1 MRTAAKLDRQTP
13 YSKPACGSA
22 QVQDVLGMVDTGR
35 GPQQACM
42 RTAPQQV
49 VGRQRRT
56 ATHARAVLD
65 PLLHR
70 GRPHT
75 WLAPADNKHARAQL
89 IKRRFADSGGKY
101 RRASTVQVSWEC
113 QEELFRADVED
124 ADDIRLSVKLFRTCI
139 KEKREFCGDVPPG
152 NSHAQS
158 CLESSRDR
166 PGFGQECRCAG
177 VAACACWG

>member
-1 MRTAAKLDRQTP
+1 M
-13 YSKPACGSA
+13 
-22 QVQDVLGMVDTGR
+22 
-35 GPQQACM
+35 
-42 RTAPQQV
+42 
-49 VGRQRRT
+49 
-56 ATHARAVLD
+56 
-65 PLLHR
+65 
-70 GRPHT
+70 
-75 WLAPADNKHARAQL
+75 
-89 IKRRFADSGGKY
+89 
-101 RRASTVQVSWEC
+101 QVSWEC